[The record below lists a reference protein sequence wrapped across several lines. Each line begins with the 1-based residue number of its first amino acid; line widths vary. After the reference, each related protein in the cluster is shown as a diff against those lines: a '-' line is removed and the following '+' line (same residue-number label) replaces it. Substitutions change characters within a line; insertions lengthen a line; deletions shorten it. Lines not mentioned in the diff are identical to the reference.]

1 MFDDFAP
8 KLAQVMA
15 GYSTQIKEGDF
26 VYITTST
33 LAAPLVEALYEAI
46 LDRGGNPSVH
56 LRQPGLD
63 ELFYQKASDAQL
75 EFVSPLGEVIMRE
88 ADVYIVIG
96 ADDNTKALSGI
107 DPSRFVKVQQANKH
121 VREMLFKRLDGD
133 LRYLYT
139 VWPTPAAAQQA
150 DMGLLDYR
158 AFVYKACGLD
168 LPDPVAHWQSFR
180 ATQERLSAW
189 LADKRHAEIKG
200 PGIDLSFDFQGRK
213 WISCHGDLNMPD
225 GEIYTGPVEDSVNG
239 RVEFSYP
246 SLSAGTDV
254 DGIKLTFKDGVVVEA
269 SAEKGEAHLL
279 AQLDV
284 DAGARRLG
292 EFAIGTNFGVTQY
305 TGNTLFDEKIGGTI
319 HMALGNSIP
328 DSRGVNQSSIHW
340 DIVHG
345 MQNGGEIRIDGELF
359 YRAGE
364 FMIG

>member
-1 MFDDFAP
+1 MLEDFAP
-8 KLAQVMA
+8 RLAQVMA

-33 LAAPLVEALYEAI
+33 LAAPLVEALYEAVVE
-46 LDRGGNPSVH
+46 RGGNPYVN
-56 LRQPGLD
+56 LKQPGLD
-63 ELFYQKASDAQL
+63 EIFWRKASDAQL
-75 EFVSPLGEVIMRE
+75 TYVGPLAEVVMRQ

-96 ADDNTKALSGI
+96 ADSNTKELTGV
-107 DPSRFVKVQQANKH
+107 DPARRIKAQLARRH
-121 VREMLFKRLDGD
+121 IGDILFERLDGD

-139 VWPTPAAAQQA
+139 LWPTPAAAQQA

-158 AFVYKACGLD
+158 EFVYNACGLD
-168 LPDPVAHWQSFR
+168 QADPVAHWQAFR
-180 ATQERLSAW
+180 EKQERLSAW
-189 LADKRHAEIKG
+189 LAGKRHAVIKG
-200 PGIDLSFDFQGRK
+200 PGIDMSFDFQDRV

-225 GEIYTGPVEDSVNG
+225 GEIYTGPIEDSVNG

-246 SLSAGTDV
+246 SLYNSIEL
-254 DGIKLTFKDGVVVEA
+254 DGIALTFKDGQVVEA
-269 SAEKGEAHLL
+269 SAEKGEQTLL

-292 EFAIGTNFGVTQY
+292 EFAIGTNAGVTRY

-328 DSRGVNQSSIHW
+328 DSKGVNQSSIHW

-345 MQNGGEIRIDGELF
+345 MQNGGEIWIDGELF
-359 YRAGE
+359 YRSGE
-364 FMIG
+364 FLVG